1 MDLVEIGIATA
12 LVSLLVYVGLF
23 FACAACKWQK
33 VLKLGFIFDPLV
45 KLCKLPRCCSFYF
58 LMCLVNLSSSLPTLS
73 GFYKKGLVSND
84 KQVIAAVLTAGL
96 PIMLWYV
103 VFLTGPLVI
112 GLFGVKNGIYFLV
125 VWTSIGLVQTAI
137 GVTYSRIKLSEPA
150 QEQDCEYGGYSYEG
164 GDFKTK
170 ITDAFKESLKMAVKV
185 LRILAPVIF
194 ILYVITNSE
203 EVMSYVTAG
212 LQPIASIFP
221 LDSEEALLIS
231 LTAAVNLIPALSI
244 TPQFIVDG
252 LPLIEAFMAIIVG
265 MFMFNLFDVFHSF
278 IPFNVAFFGRKLGM
292 KVAIALF
299 LSIGISDLAVIM
311 MLWAVKIIA

>member
-1 MDLVEIGIATA
+1 
-12 LVSLLVYVGLF
+12 
-23 FACAACKWQK
+23 
-33 VLKLGFIFDPLV
+33 
-45 KLCKLPRCCSFYF
+45 
-58 LMCLVNLSSSLPTLS
+58 MCLVNLSSSLPTLS

-112 GLFGVKNGIYFLV
+112 GLFGIKNGICFLA

-137 GVTYSRIKLSEPA
+137 GVTYSRIKLSEPS
-150 QEQDCEYGGYSYEG
+150 QEQDCEYGGYSYEE
-164 GDFKTK
+164 GDFRTK
-170 ITDAFKESLKMAVKV
+170 ITNAFKESLKMAVKV

-231 LTAAVNLIPALSI
+231 LTAAVNLIPALSMA
-244 TPQFIVDG
+244 PQFIVDG

-265 MFMFNLFDVFHSF
+265 MFLFNLFDVFHSF

-311 MLWAVKIIA
+311 MLWTVKIIA

>member
-1 MDLVEIGIATA
+1 MDLVGIGIATA

-23 FACAACKWQK
+23 FACAACKWQW
-33 VLKLGFIFDPLV
+33 VLKLGFIFEPLV

-58 LMCLVNLSSSLPTLS
+58 LMCFVNLSSSLPTLS

-112 GLFGVKNGIYFLV
+112 GLFGVKNGVCFLA
-125 VWTSIGLVQTAI
+125 VWACIGLVQTVI

-170 ITDAFKESLKMAVKV
+170 ITDAFRESLKMAAKV
-185 LRILAPVIF
+185 LKILVPVIF
-194 ILYVITNSE
+194 ILYLITGSE
-203 EVMSYVTAG
+203 AIMTYVKAG
-212 LQPIASIFP
+212 LRPIAGIFP
-221 LDSEEALLIS
+221 LASEEALLIAI
-231 LTAAVNLIPALSI
+231 TAAVNIIPALSMA
-244 TPQFIVDG
+244 PQFIVDG
-252 LPLIEAFMAIIVG
+252 LPVIDAFMAIIVG
-265 MFMFNLFDVFHSF
+265 MFLFNIFEIFHAF
-278 IPFNVAFFGRKLGM
+278 IPYNVAFFGRKPGL
-292 KVAIALF
+292 KVAMALF
-299 LSIGISDLAVIM
+299 LSIGISELVVITL
-311 MLWAVKIIA
+311 LWSIKVFA

>member
-1 MDLVEIGIATA
+1 MDLVEIAIDTA

-23 FACAACKWQK
+23 FACAACKWEK
-33 VLKLGFIFDPLV
+33 VLKLGFIFAPLV

-112 GLFGVKNGIYFLV
+112 GLFGIKNGVSFLA
-125 VWTSIGLVQTAI
+125 VWTSIGLVQSAI
-137 GVTYSRIKLSEPA
+137 GVTYSRIKLSDPS

-170 ITDAFKESLKMAVKV
+170 ITDAFRESLKMAVKV
-185 LRILAPVIF
+185 LRILAPAIF

-212 LQPIASIFP
+212 LQPIADVFP

-265 MFMFNLFDVFHSF
+265 MFLFNLFDVFHSF

-299 LSIGISDLAVIM
+299 LSIGISELVIITL
-311 MLWAVKIIA
+311 LWSIKVFA